1 MSKKLMLCAL
11 ILGSIN
17 AQSDFLSQDEYGKN
31 LYQNPRGIACSKCH
45 GESGEPTIIAHYKHK
60 GIEKTLL
67 APRINNLEF
76 STFSKALKKQKG
88 VMPTYYLTE
97 EEIKAIYIY
106 LYRP

>member
-17 AQSDFLSQDEYGKN
+17 AQSKFLSQDEYGKN

-60 GIEKTLL
+60 GVEKHFLPRVLTTLSL
-67 APRINNLEF
+67 APLAKH
-76 STFSKALKKQKG
+76 SKSKKALCLH
-88 VMPTYYLTE
+88 T
-97 EEIKAIYIY
+97 I
-106 LYRP
+106 